1 MKANEEVVR
10 ILKID
15 TGDSIETLAQLKKY
29 VKDMKEGLEELE
41 IGSEDYNTVL
51 KALKDAQDA
60 VKDSMHM
67 GVEGI
72 KAQKGSYNDLVHTM
86 RELKEEWRATNDEAK
101 RQELG
106 SQINDLNSQLKNLD
120 ASVGVYGRN
129 VGDYS
134 NKFQE
139 AFVAMNTKSGQ
150 AAAKGLKQFKLGL
163 DAISKTPVIA
173 ILGALLMIIEKIVG
187 ALKSSEAGLESLTP
201 AMGAFDAISE
211 AVTKVLQGLGKA
223 IAWVADLFAGLADKL
238 GLVNDRMR
246 EKQQLA
252 KDEIQLAKD
261 QRAAV
266 VSEAEGEMKI
276 AEWRAKAQDR
286 EKYTLKQRMDF
297 LDQAIAKENAIADE
311 RKRLADEELRIYEAQ
326 NHATDNAAEV
336 EDKIAQLKAA
346 AFNAEKA
353 RFETQRRLSKERN
366 AIVREEAAAAKK
378 AAEDAARAAKEAQRD
393 RLAAIAAAIAAEK
406 DYYTL
411 SLSIAQ
417 DGSQEQLDL
426 QNKIAALEYEKA
438 VEDAKAKVKNAETLQ
453 KTLTA
458 LQDSYNLKRQKN
470 QEAHDEKQ
478 RRLQVLEL
486 ENIRDGYKKGSAAYL
501 EAQINV
507 LQEQYDTLTQ
517 KTGESDAEFLSR
529 RIAAFRALQDARE
542 AYADAE
548 TAREVQ
554 RRESELALLEDGS
567 TAYLEKSI
575 ELKKYELD
583 TLHQLEGESDDEFRA
598 RQLIAEKAYND
609 EHKKLVQAR
618 ISLAQTWA
626 GNISGLMGGIA
637 DAYEAMSDDQEK
649 AAEETKGLR
658 IAAAIIDTISG
669 AVGAYMSAQNSGLPP
684 YISIPLGVISA
695 ATVTAAGMANIA
707 KMRAVNV
714 KSGSGASIGATVSAP
729 PVVQQVPVT
738 RSLTSASE
746 DDRLDRMARDQRV
759 VLVYSDVKEADT
771 YVEVVQSESEF

>member
-29 VKDMKEGLEELE
+29 VKDMKDGLEELE

-86 RELKEEWRATNDEAK
+86 RELKEQWRATNDEAK

-139 AFVAMNTKSGQ
+139 AFVAMNSKAGQ

-163 DAISKTPVIA
+163 DAVSKTPVIA
-173 ILGALLMIIEKIVG
+173 ILGALLMVIEKIVG

-211 AVTKVLQGLGKA
+211 AVTKVLQKLGEG
-223 IAWVADLFAGLADKL
+223 IAWVANLFTSLAEKL

-252 KDEIQLAKD
+252 KDEIQLAKE
-261 QRAAV
+261 QREAI

-276 AEWRAKAQDR
+276 AEWRANAQDK

-297 LDQAIAKENAIADE
+297 LDQAIEKENAIAAE
-311 RKRLADEELRIYEAQ
+311 RKRLAEEELRIYTEQ
-326 NHATDNAAEV
+326 NHATENAAAV
-336 EDKIAQLKAA
+336 ENKIAQLKAA
-346 AFNAEKA
+346 VANAETA
-353 RFETQRRLSKERN
+353 RANTQRRLSKERN
-366 AIVREEAAAAKK
+366 AIVREEAAVARK

-393 RLAAIAAAIAAEK
+393 RENALKESIAAEK
-406 DYYTL
+406 EYLTL
-411 SLSIAQ
+411 SLSLAK
-417 DGSQEQLDL
+417 DGSREQLRL
-426 QNKIAALEYEKA
+426 QNEIAELEYNQAVENAKLKVKDQETLNKTLAALEASYALK
-438 VEDAKAKVKNAETLQ
+438 LQ
-453 KTLTA
+453 KNREAFDDKA
-458 LQDSYNLKRQKN
+458 LASDVRF
-470 QEAHDEKQ
+470 
-478 RRLQVLEL
+478 L
-486 ENIRDGYKKGSAAYL
+486 ENKRDRFKKGSEEYLAAQV
-501 EAQINV
+501 EV
-507 LQEQYDTLTQ
+507 LQKQFDTITQ
-517 KTGESDAEFLSR
+517 KTGESDEAFEAR
-529 RIAAFRALQDARE
+529 RIAAERALM
-542 AYADAE
+542 DAE
-548 TAREVQ
+548 QQLADEKTAREVQ
-554 RRESELALLEDGS
+554 RRESEMALLEDGS
-567 TAYLEKSI
+567 AAYLEKSI

-618 ISLAQTWA
+618 MELAQTWA

-746 DDRLDRMARDQRV
+746 DDRLDRMAKDQRV
-759 VLVYSDVKEADT
+759 VLVYSDVKEADA

>member
-86 RELKEEWRATNDEAK
+86 RELKEQWRATNDEAK

-106 SQINDLNSQLKNLD
+106 SQINDLNSQLKELD

-139 AFVAMNTKSGQ
+139 AFVAMNSKAGQ

-163 DAISKTPVIA
+163 DAVSKTPVIA
-173 ILGALLMIIEKIVG
+173 ILGALLVVIEKIVG

-211 AVTKVLQGLGKA
+211 AVTKVLQKLGEG
-223 IAWVADLFAGLADKL
+223 IAWVAGLFTGLAEKL

-252 KDEIQLAKD
+252 KDEIELAKE

-276 AEWRAKAQDR
+276 AEWRAKAQDK

-297 LDQAIAKENAIADE
+297 LDQAIEKEQSIADE
-311 RKRLADEELRIYEAQ
+311 RLRLAQEETRIYKAQ
-326 NHATDNAAEV
+326 NKDTLNNAAV
-336 EDKIAQLKAA
+336 EDKIAQLEAA
-346 AFNAEKA
+346 EFNARKA
-353 RFETQRRLSKERN
+353 RFEIERRLKKERN

-507 LQEQYDTLTQ
+507 LQEQYDTITQ

-554 RRESELALLEDGS
+554 RRENEMALLEDGS
-567 TAYLEKSI
+567 AAYLEKSI

-583 TLHQLEGESDDEFRA
+583 TLHQLEGESEDEFRA

-618 ISLAQTWA
+618 MELAQTWA